1 MYKQGQTQVFSKVV
15 CVADKVNSGQL
26 EIETLQKF
34 EGEMKFIKVISKV
47 KWINKKSADFRFDGP
62 KSVPVLT

>member
-47 KWINKKSADFRFDGP
+47 KWINKKIS
-62 KSVPVLT
+62 